1 MLLVLAAC
9 KFLDLLLVIQSEDF
23 QMYVFF
29 LAMSSKYADGYI
41 CRHQWMFVTDTTD
54 AAYPPEEYAPDA
66 MMDKLAELLSELGS
80 KGGDTVCFPYPVRG
94 LFFQTE
100 LIVLEH

>member
-1 MLLVLAAC
+1 
-9 KFLDLLLVIQSEDF
+9 
-23 QMYVFF
+23 
-29 LAMSSKYADGYI
+29 
-41 CRHQWMFVTDTTD
+41 MFVTDTTD

-94 LFFQTE
+94 LFFFK
-100 LIVLEH
+100 LN

>member
-1 MLLVLAAC
+1 M
-9 KFLDLLLVIQSEDF
+9 S
-23 QMYVFF
+23 FF